1 MYALLRN
8 AFAVFAVIFILFRT
22 VTAFQKA
29 QNEISTRATSAP
41 CDPRPTPDNHEINI
55 IMERSSAHLFH
66 DEGEPNIS
74 VKIMYGD
81 TLDSRNCSVLASKEL
96 GYSRTLDTFVCPS
109 AKQMSLNDDIFDGSV
124 GVPFY
129 RIHIEVSRSNSRLN
143 SQRDIPSIWLSNGLE
158 QPSNLSSPSSHPV
171 RAYLPAWVLRPG
183 FHIDA
188 EVKLISRR
196 LIKSSILQDVVLNSK
211 PTYTSISLYPIS
223 EVGLFNNANANTAS
237 AELRVTLRP
246 GYMYFGAPK
255 DLRNLDYPSARLQLC
270 DYLDDY
276 RSGTILE
283 VVGSVGGLFAV
294 LQAIHVFLF
303 GRPLLWGLFGTKLI
317 TPFGIL
323 GMCSSRRFKSRLK
336 DEYHSRSSNKNAE
349 PINMVKFL
357 RDFVIDFGPADFDPE
372 YRPSQIYVSPQSSSS
387 SVAKECRDNTQI
399 SLMQKATTP
408 VDSKEIEN
416 YVRLDLK

>member
-8 AFAVFAVIFILFRT
+8 VFAVFAVIFILFRT

-55 IMERSSAHLFH
+55 IMERSSAYLFH

-96 GYSRTLDTFVCPS
+96 GYSRTLDTFICPS
-109 AKQMSLNDDIFDGSV
+109 AKQMSLNDDVFDGRV

-183 FHIDA
+183 YHIDA

-283 VVGSVGGLFAV
+283 VTF
-294 LQAIHVFLF
+294 
-303 GRPLLWGLFGTKLI
+303 T
-317 TPFGIL
+317 L
-323 GMCSSRRFKSRLK
+323 GAFCSRRFKSRLK

-387 SVAKECRDNTQI
+387 SVAKECRDNAQI
-399 SLMQKATTP
+399 PLMQKVTTP

>member
-66 DEGEPNIS
+66 DEGAITCVLLRFES
-74 VKIMYGD
+74 SAFGMAKIRE
-81 TLDSRNCSVLASKEL
+81 TVR
-96 GYSRTLDTFVCPS
+96 

-399 SLMQKATTP
+399 PLMQKVTTP

>member
-8 AFAVFAVIFILFRT
+8 VFAVFAVIFILFRT

-55 IMERSSAHLFH
+55 IMERSSAYLFH
-66 DEGEPNIS
+66 DEGAIACVLLWFES
-74 VKIMYGD
+74 SAFAMAKIRE
-81 TLDSRNCSVLASKEL
+81 TVR
-96 GYSRTLDTFVCPS
+96 
-109 AKQMSLNDDIFDGSV
+109 AKQMSLNDDVFDGRV

-183 FHIDA
+183 YHIDA

-399 SLMQKATTP
+399 PLMQKVTTP